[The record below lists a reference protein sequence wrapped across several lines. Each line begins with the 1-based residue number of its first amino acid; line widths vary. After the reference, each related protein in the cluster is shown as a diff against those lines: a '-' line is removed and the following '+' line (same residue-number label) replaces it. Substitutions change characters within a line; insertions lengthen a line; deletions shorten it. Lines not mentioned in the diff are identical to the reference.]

1 MGTWILWLIAAL
13 ALGVAELLTMTLA
26 LGLIAVAAVAA
37 AGTGAVGGNF
47 LLQLGAFA
55 VVSVAGLGVIRPVA
69 MRHIKQPPLL
79 RTGAKA
85 LVGRPAVVVQEVS
98 AHAGQVRIGGELWSS
113 RPYDET
119 LTIPVGSTVDVM
131 EIEGATALVYP
142 RE

>member
-1 MGTWILWLIAAL
+1 MGTWIFWLIAAL

-26 LGLIAVAAVAA
+26 LGLIAVAAIAA

-55 VVSVAGLGVIRPVA
+55 VVSVAGLGVIRPIA

-79 RTGAKA
+79 RTGVKA
-85 LVGRPAVVVQEVS
+85 LVGRRAVVVEEVT

-119 LTIPVGSTVDVM
+119 LTIPVGTAVDVM